1 MKKRI
6 SSFLSLF
13 FIGIFCILINSV
25 IAKAGKQ
32 EYISVDKNSPQK
44 TTRQLNNSVLIIETS
59 DKKADITVKSE
70 NGDEYVSTFLPES
83 HLIIRDKHKLYFV
96 RYTESKP
103 EIVQY
108 NTDTSEETVLKRFGK
123 EYYLTE
129 PFPLNLI
136 LEHTDSKHLYYS
148 LRDIHHIDAENF
160 PVFDIYRIETNTLK
174 GNLVVKDACLT
185 EFVSNRMLYFDCTND
200 YGPMP
205 LHSVLLNGKNK
216 KTLNQGVLRFQ
227 VIKDKIYF
235 VASNLGSDDYYV
247 FRANTDFSKIKK
259 LSKVIKK
266 KPFENLK
273 IGKITDKKVYYEAF
287 DYSESGTC
295 DYCFVIDLKT
305 KKVKR
310 IEKSLWEVIK

>member
-6 SSFLSLF
+6 SSFLGLF
-13 FIGIFCILINSV
+13 FISIFCILISSV

-32 EYISVDKNSPQK
+32 EHISVDENSPK
-44 TTRQLNNSVLIIETS
+44 KITRQLNTSVLTIETS

-123 EYYLTE
+123 KYRVDGY
-129 PFPLNLI
+129 PLII
-136 LEHTDSKHLYYS
+136 LAHTDPKYLYYS
-148 LRDIHHIDAENF
+148 LEDPADCTIIG
-160 PVFDIYRIETNTLK
+160 VYRIETTTLK
-174 GNLVVKDACLT
+174 TNLVAKDT
-185 EFVSNRMLYFDCTND
+185 GVSIKFTNNRMIYYGYQGD
-200 YGPMP
+200 YSPGEIY
-205 LHSVLLNGKNK
+205 SVLLNGKDK

-235 VASNLGSDDYYV
+235 VAAKNESDDYYV
-247 FRANTDFSKIKK
+247 CRSNADFSKIEK
-259 LSKVIKK
+259 LSNAIKTK
-266 KPFENLK
+266 YPKYLV
-273 IGKITDKKVYYEAF
+273 IGKITDKKVYYILSS
-287 DYSESGTC
+287 YSERLSD
-295 DYCFVIDLKT
+295 DYYYFVVDLKT
-305 KKVKR
+305 KKVRR
-310 IEKSLWEVIK
+310 IEKSLYKY